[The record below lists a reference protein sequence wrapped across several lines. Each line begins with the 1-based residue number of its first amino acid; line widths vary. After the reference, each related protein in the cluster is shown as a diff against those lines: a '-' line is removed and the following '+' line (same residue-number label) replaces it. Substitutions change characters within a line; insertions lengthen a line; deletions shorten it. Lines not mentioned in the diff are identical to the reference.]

1 MEKKLLDKTKLV
13 LKNRMFLL
21 LAQFYNDIDE
31 DKSYK
36 NGKFTAFYSFIT
48 ILMKIEDKS
57 YKNRNFTACNSLI
70 ITILIETKAIKTAI
84 LLHLTF

>member
-1 MEKKLLDKTKLV
+1 
-13 LKNRMFLL
+13 MFLL

-48 ILMKIEDKS
+48 ILMKIEDRS
-57 YKNRNFTACNSLI
+57 YKNSNLTAFKSLPI
-70 ITILIETKAIKTAI
+70 KILIETKAIKTVI
-84 LLHLTF
+84 LLHVTV